1 MTEWKL
7 KDGDLIPD
15 GAGGFSQVQGDEALL
30 QRVLFKLTARRGAF
44 PFLPE
49 LGSKLHT
56 LHREKPSMRQDLCA
70 QYVAQALQDED
81 VAVNEVLY
89 TEEAGQAQVTV
100 RLQWQG
106 QSGTVTAQLGGVAD
120 ENN

>member
-7 KDGDLIPD
+7 NDGDLIPD
-15 GAGGFSQVQGDEALL
+15 GAGGFLQVQGEEAVL

-56 LHREKPSMRQDLCA
+56 LHREKPGVRQILCA
-70 QYVAQALQDED
+70 QYVAQALQGED
-81 VAVNEVLY
+81 VTVKEVTY
-89 TEEAGQAQVTV
+89 TEESGRAEVTV
-100 RLQWQG
+100 CLQWQE
-106 QSGTVTAQLGGVAD
+106 QNAVVTAQLGGVTD
-120 ENN
+120 ENS